1 MTSPH
6 RISAALVLLALTST
20 GCGDGGAPT
29 PPPPDDTPKA
39 LQIVSGNDQRAA
51 TGRPLASPL
60 RVRVIGSDDQALPG
74 ATVHWSVTQGQA
86 TLNPAQSSTDVS
98 GDAETHVTLGG
109 TPGTIGVS
117 AAVGD
122 LAPVAFSI
130 AALNPVAF
138 TSISAGFDHTCGVTA
153 AGDAYCWGTNELG
166 QLGDGSTT
174 DQVNPVLVSGGLSF
188 TAVSAGLQYTCG
200 VTAGGA
206 AYCWGRNG
214 IGQLGDGTTSDHDAP
229 APVSGGL
236 SFTTVVAGT
245 VHTCGVTT
253 VGAAYCW
260 GSNGFG
266 EVGDGSTSHRL
277 APVPVA
283 GGVSFVGVGVG
294 SLHSCGLTG
303 AGSAYCWGSNFS
315 GLLGD
320 GTTTDRL
327 SPVPVAGG
335 VSFASLAVSFSHTCA
350 ATAAGAG
357 YCWGWNREGEL
368 GVGTATGPETCVFP
382 LPLGEEG
389 STDCSTVPRSV
400 AGDLSFTSLSRGTHN
415 LQTCGVTA
423 AGAAYCWGYNVNG
436 ELGTGTTT
444 GPESCDQVNSP
455 DVACS
460 TAPVPVAGGAIFAQT
475 SAGQAHTCGVT
486 AAGVAYCWGFNGN
499 GQLGDGTTTNRL
511 TPTRVALE

>member
-1 MTSPH
+1 M
-6 RISAALVLLALTST
+6 LAFTGT
-20 GCGDGGAPT
+20 GCGDSGAPT

-39 LQIVSGNDQRAA
+39 LQIVSGNGQRAG
-51 TGRPLASPL
+51 TGQQLPAPL
-60 RVRVIGSDDQALPG
+60 RVRVIGEDDQALAG

-86 TLNPAQSSTDVS
+86 TLDPAQSSTNAS
-98 GDAETHVTLGG
+98 GTAETNVTLGG
-109 TPGTIGVS
+109 TPGTLAVN

-130 AALNPVAF
+130 TALDPVAF

-153 AGDAYCWGTNELG
+153 AGDAYCWGTNEHG

-188 TAVSAGLQYTCG
+188 IQVSAGLHYTCG
-200 VTAGGA
+200 LTAEGA
-206 AYCWGRNG
+206 GYCWGRNG
-214 IGQLGDGTTSDHDAP
+214 IGQLGDGTTSERT
-229 APVSGGL
+229 APVPLSGGL
-236 SFTTVVAGT
+236 SFTTIVAGT
-245 VHTCGVTT
+245 VHSCGVTT
-253 VGAAYCW
+253 VGVAYCW

-266 EVGDGSTSHRL
+266 EVGDGSTTHQL

-283 GGVSFVGVGVG
+283 GELSFVGVGVG
-294 SLHSCGLTG
+294 SVHSCGLTDT
-303 AGSAYCWGSNFS
+303 GSAYCWGSNYT

-327 SPVPVAGG
+327 TPVPVGGG
-335 VSFASLAVSFSHTCA
+335 VSFASVQVSFSHTCGITTEGRA
-350 ATAAGAG
+350 

-368 GVGTATGPETCVFP
+368 GVGTATGPETCFFP
-382 LPLGEEG
+382 LPFGEQG
-389 STDCSTVPRSV
+389 STDCSTVPRPV
-400 AGDLSFTSLSRGTHN
+400 AGELSFTSLSSGVHN

-423 AGAAYCWGYNVNG
+423 AGAAYCWGYNRNS

-444 GPESCDQVNSP
+444 GPEACDQVNSA

-460 TAPVPVAGGAIFAQT
+460 TAPVPVAGGVIFAQV
-475 SAGQAHTCGVT
+475 SAGQAHTCGVAT
-486 AAGVAYCWGFNGN
+486 TGDAYCWGFNGN

-511 TPTRVALE
+511 TPARVTLD